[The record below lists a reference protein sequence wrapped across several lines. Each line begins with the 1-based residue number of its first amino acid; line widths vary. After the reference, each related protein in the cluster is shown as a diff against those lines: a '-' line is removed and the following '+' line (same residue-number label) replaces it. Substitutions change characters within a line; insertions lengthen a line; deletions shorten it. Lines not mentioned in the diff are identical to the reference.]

1 MNHIPVLLKEV
12 LRYLDPKPEEN
23 FIDCTI
29 GFGGH
34 TLAIL
39 KKNKPKGKVL
49 GIEWDK
55 TALEQL
61 QTLFGAAPRL
71 ILIQENFAGLKKIVK
86 QLDVSKYQNIKF
98 HGVLFDL
105 GLSSWQIE
113 KSGRGFS
120 FLKDE
125 PLDMRFGD
133 NRLKAGEIIN
143 QRPKKELE
151 IIFREYGGE
160 RYAGRIAE
168 KIARERQKQ
177 KIATTGQLVEVIRQA
192 VPRPCLYNRI
202 HFATRVFQALRI
214 TVNDELNNLSQ
225 ALTQALEIIEPTGR
239 IVVISFHSL
248 EDRLV
253 KNFFREQAKNGNLK
267 ILTKK
272 PTRPSREEIKLN
284 PRSRSARLRAAVKTI

>member
-1 MNHIPVLLKEV
+1 MNHKPVLLKEV
-12 LRYLDPKPEEN
+12 LRYSDPKPGEN

-39 KKNKPKGKVL
+39 EKNKPDGKVL
-49 GIEWDK
+49 GIEQNK
-55 TALEQL
+55 ETLKQL
-61 QTLFGAAPRL
+61 KQNVNSDRI
-71 ILIQENFAGLKKIVK
+71 ILAQENFADLKKIVE

-133 NRLKAGEIIN
+133 SRLKAGEIIN

-225 ALTQALEIIEPTGR
+225 ALPQALEIIEPTGR

-248 EDRLV
+248 EDRIV